1 MPSPYRAAPP
11 LPVLRTFEAVAR
23 LGSFTRAAE
32 ELAITQSA
40 VSHQIRTLEQFVGA
54 PLFHRRNPGIELTGE
69 GRILV
74 DGVRAGLDLILRA
87 SDRIRYPRQVGVL
100 TVAVPMAFASWWLV
114 PRLGR
119 FAALHP
125 NIEIRI
131 STMECADLDFVRA
144 NVDVAI
150 VTRGADEAPRAN
162 EEMLL
167 REEIFPVCSPALLER
182 GSGLR
187 QPGDLAR
194 QTLLEEE
201 SAAYDESRWAP
212 WLERLGVADEPAVSR
227 LRFSHYGV
235 ALSAAIDGLGVALG
249 RAPMIDCELAAG
261 RLVRPFGDKLSLT
274 APDVHVLSWP
284 EGAERDQRF
293 LAFRDFVL
301 DETCNCELAAGPC
314 GDPAPQQPPDTD
326 WVAERAA
333 RRLAA
338 SGAAVLDG
346 AAA

>member
-1 MPSPYRAAPP
+1 MRSCRVP
-11 LPVLRTFEAVAR
+11 TAR
-23 LGSFTRAAE
+23 
-32 ELAITQSA
+32 
-40 VSHQIRTLEQFVGA
+40 
-54 PLFHRRNPGIELTGE
+54 RR
-69 GRILV
+69 
-74 DGVRAGLDLILRA
+74 D
-87 SDRIRYPRQVGVL
+87 
-100 TVAVPMAFASWWLV
+100 
-114 PRLGR
+114 
-119 FAALHP
+119 
-125 NIEIRI
+125 
-131 STMECADLDFVRA
+131 
-144 NVDVAI
+144 
-150 VTRGADEAPRAN
+150 DEAPRAN

-194 QTLLEEE
+194 QTLIEEE

-314 GDPAPQQPPDTD
+314 GDPAPQQPSVRTGSPNAPRGA
-326 WVAERAA
+326 WRGGA
-333 RRLAA
+333 RRGGGVVA
-338 SGAAVLDG
+338 SVAGRSRRRRRLKSNPHARS
-346 AAA
+346 

>member
-1 MPSPYRAAPP
+1 MPSPYRGAPP

-23 LGSFTRAAE
+23 LASFTRAAE

-40 VSHQIRTLEQFVGA
+40 VSHQIRALEQFVGA
-54 PLFHRRNPGIELTGE
+54 PLFHRRNPGIELTNE

-74 DGVRAGLDLILRA
+74 EGVRAGLDLILRA

-100 TVAVPMAFASWWLV
+100 TVAAPMAFASWWLV

-131 STMECADLDFVRA
+131 STMECAELDFVRA

-150 VTRGADEAPRAN
+150 VTRSADEAPRRN
-162 EEMLL
+162 EVALL
-167 REEIFPVCSPALLER
+167 RESIFPVCSPALLER
-182 GSGLR
+182 AGGLR
-187 QPGDLAR
+187 EAADLAR
-194 QTLLEEE
+194 QTLIEEE
-201 SAAYDESRWAP
+201 SAAYDESRWAS
-212 WLERLGVADEPAVSR
+212 WLQCLGVADVPAVPR

-249 RAPMIDCELAAG
+249 RSPMIDCELAAG

-274 APDVHVLSWP
+274 APEVHVLAWP

-301 DETCNCELAAGPC
+301 DETCNCEYAAGPC
-314 GDPAPQQPPDTD
+314 GDPPPTCPPETD
-326 WVAERAA
+326 WVAERAV
-333 RRLAA
+333 RRH
-338 SGAAVLDG
+338 
-346 AAA
+346 AAAA